1 VSDQRICP
9 ACLEPET
16 DDEPHDMQWC
26 AVLQINELHLAVH
39 TRDARWQA
47 LRARLEVDAQSIYED
62 SAAQAEAT
70 LEHMAE
76 LEREG
81 GGE

>member
-1 VSDQRICP
+1 MSDRICP

-26 AVLQINELHLAVH
+26 AVLQINELHLVVH
-39 TRDARWQA
+39 TRDARWEA
-47 LRARLEVDAQSIYED
+47 LREWLESPWDGSIFGPGTVL
-62 SAAQAEAT
+62 AK
-70 LEHMAE
+70 LAE